1 MSSADFGV
9 FIEKEMDKWGRVVK
23 EVGIKAQ

>member
-1 MSSADFGV
+1 MSPAEFAA
-9 FIEKEMDKWGRVVK
+9 FIEKETDKWGRVVK